1 MRAYEIT
8 AAAVSLVTGIAAAAV
23 QPVRIGGQNL
33 IVYLDNGPLVPSV
46 IVWPAKTIAARMF
59 AGIGVGIRWRN
70 GQPTPS
76 QLACERPI
84 VIRLA
89 MDTRGTPAGD
99 LQAAGPDA
107 AAFARPYEGVHVA
120 IFYDRVTQAAKGHTP
135 MLQSVLLAHVM
146 AHEIAHMIQGCARH
160 SGSGVMKPH
169 WSYDDYVEMMRRPLP
184 FMAEDTDL
192 IRGGLERR
200 AGAGQIERFG
210 DSSSQDRQGR

>member
-1 MRAYEIT
+1 M
-8 AAAVSLVTGIAAAAV
+8 GIAALAAEAG
-23 QPVRIGGQNL
+23 PDAGQYL
-33 IVYLDNGPLVPSV
+33 TVYVDNGPLVPSATL
-46 IVWPAKTIAARMF
+46 WPAKTIAARVF

-84 VIRLA
+84 VIRLV
-89 MDTRGTPAGD
+89 MGTRGTTAGD
-99 LQAAGPDA
+99 LKAAGPDA
-107 AAFARPYEGVHVA
+107 AAFARTYEGVHVT
-120 IFYDRVTQAAKGHTP
+120 IFYDRVIQAAKGHTP

-169 WSYDDYVEMMRRPLP
+169 WSYDDYVEMMRHPFP
-184 FMAEDTDL
+184 FMPEDADL

-200 AGAGQIERFG
+200 AGAGRIERFG
-210 DSSSQDRQGR
+210 DSSLPDQQRR